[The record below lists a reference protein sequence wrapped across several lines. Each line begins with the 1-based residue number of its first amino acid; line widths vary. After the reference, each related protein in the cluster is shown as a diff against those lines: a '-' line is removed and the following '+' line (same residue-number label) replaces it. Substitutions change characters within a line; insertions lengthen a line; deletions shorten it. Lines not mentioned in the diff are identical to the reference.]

1 MHKYPQFIHKLPHKS
16 TFYPQASFAKLC
28 FAQLFFI
35 FDIKKSAC
43 SFYASGFYFQKSFLC
58 RFFCSTSKTQ
68 DLTQKFTQFFYKN
81 FYPKKTAP
89 CWSIARIDLHSEQ
102 RNRPLLVALRRFEQ
116 TGQLKIFGKTLS
128 ST

>member
-16 TFYPQASFAKLC
+16 TFYPQALQKTCLFPQASFAKLC

-68 DLTQKFTQFFYKN
+68 DLTQKFTQFFIK
-81 FYPKKTAP
+81 FSIPKKLNLA
-89 CWSIARIDLHSEQ
+89 
-102 RNRPLLVALRRFEQ
+102 
-116 TGQLKIFGKTLS
+116 GQLQESTYIQNSGIVRFLS
-128 ST
+128 PLGVLNKQDN